1 MGDGANIASGKVKV
15 GPIKLVAVVGEK
27 SPVYELVTA
36 PLELLSGLLEAPL
49 SAKTD
54 LNKLAFERSKR
65 KSAEL
70 KNIIGKSNVFTLCSE
85 KL

>member
-1 MGDGANIASGKVKV
+1 MGDGANVASGKVKV

-54 LNKLAFERSKR
+54 
-65 KSAEL
+65 
-70 KNIIGKSNVFTLCSE
+70 
-85 KL
+85 